1 VATLQVSHL
10 PIAFRRLIGSK
21 EVMIVWKWVRLKAM
35 CGTSMYD
42 YGSLRYVGGNVFVEA
57 LKSQAT

>member
-1 VATLQVSHL
+1 MHV
-10 PIAFRRLIGSK
+10 
-21 EVMIVWKWVRLKAM
+21 KWVHFKVV

-42 YGSLRYVGGNVFVEA
+42 YGSLRYVGVNVFVEA